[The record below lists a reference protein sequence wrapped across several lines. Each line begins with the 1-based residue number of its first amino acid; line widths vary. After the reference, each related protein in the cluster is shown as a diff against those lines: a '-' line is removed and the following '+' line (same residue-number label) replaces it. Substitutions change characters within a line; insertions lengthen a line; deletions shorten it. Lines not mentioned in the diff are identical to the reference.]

1 MNIVEFA
8 LKFKDLAS
16 SELGKFGAQAK
27 RTFDN
32 AGKLTNDLTGKNK
45 ILGSSY
51 DVLQQKIKQV
61 ESVIRTSTIPSQ
73 IREAR
78 RELAALQRQSVRH
91 IGNIS
96 GGKSDSGM
104 GGVLGLAG
112 LGKFAG
118 PAAIVGVGLMA
129 GQFFGESF
137 NKGLERQ
144 QIQTSFNV
152 LTGSAKAGQELS
164 GQLVKY
170 AKDTVLGPEVFKD
183 AQTMMGFGFKSTE
196 VMPNLKMLGDV
207 SMGNSQKLESLT
219 LAFSQTRAAGK
230 LMGQDLLQYIS
241 AGFNPMEEISKRTGK
256 SMGQMRKEMEGGNI
270 SFAMVQQAFKD
281 ATGEGGKFNKML
293 ETIAQT
299 PAGKMQALTGTWNEF
314 KVSAGTAFMP
324 LVSMALDFATKLL
337 PKIEGLLTPLTNG
350 IQLGMD
356 LFNKYKPDIIAF
368 FAPVVDFV
376 KQIVAG
382 SGDWMKYLDIV
393 KNLFLGHIWPVIQ
406 KLWNAVVD
414 IVGKLVVWVMKSE
427 ILKDVFRLIAGFVGL
442 VWNLVGWII
451 DKLKW
456 LFDNIVMP
464 LLDKIEKVYRW
475 IKGTNGDIKVTGESK
490 LIAAKTKST
499 AKSNSEVMA
508 ATAAT
513 AAGNT
518 ATAAGTGSSMSNGG
532 PKTITITIQKVLDN
546 INIHATTFENGL
558 DEVESKVLETMS
570 RVLGQSVAQAL

>member
-16 SELGKFGAQAK
+16 GELGKFGNAA
-27 RTFDN
+27 RTTFNN
-32 AGKLTNDLTGKNK
+32 ASKLTNDLTGHNK
-45 ILGSSY
+45 VLGSSY

-61 ESVIRTSTIPSQ
+61 ESTIRNSTIPQQ
-73 IREAR
+73 IREAK
-78 RELAALQRQSVRH
+78 RELASLQRQSDRH
-91 IGNIS
+91 IGNTSGNRNS
-96 GGKSDSGM
+96 GGGILAM
-104 GGVLGLAG
+104 AG

-118 PAAIVGVGLMA
+118 AAAIAGVGLMA

-152 LTGSAKAGQELS
+152 LTGSTKAGQELS

-270 SFAMVQQAFKD
+270 SFSMVQQAFKD

-299 PAGKMQALTGTWNEF
+299 PAGKIQALTGTWNEF

-324 LVSMALDFATKLL
+324 LISMVLDFASSMMPL
-337 PKIEGLLTPLTNG
+337 IEGLIKPLASG
-350 IQLGMD
+350 IQM
-356 LFNKYKPDIIAF
+356 A
-368 FAPVVDFV
+368 A
-376 KQIVAG
+376 
-382 SGDWMKYLDIV
+382 DWMKSLSKESNGLMSYVDVVRNIFIYGILPA
-393 KNLFLGHIWPVIQ
+393 GQ
-406 KLWNAVVD
+406 KLFGF
-414 IVGKLVVWVMKSE
+414 IFEMVGKLVEFISHSQL
-427 ILKDVFRLIAGFVGL
+427 LKDLFTFIGIIVSNLWGFIGLLVDALKMIFDTIIMPILNGIEAAYRFITGRSQLSIKSTQTMVGGKTVAGATNTDLLQTIAQ
-442 VWNLVGWII
+442 NTAE
-451 DKLKW
+451 
-456 LFDNIVMP
+456 N
-464 LLDKIEKVYRW
+464 
-475 IKGTNGDIKVTGESK
+475 TN
-490 LIAAKTKST
+490 ATKSNEK
-499 AKSNSEVMA
+499 AIS
-508 ATAAT
+508 
-513 AAGNT
+513 G
-518 ATAAGTGSSMSNGG
+518 GG
-532 PKTITITIQKVLDN
+532 PKNIYITVQKFFDDLNISTIN
-546 INIHATTFENGL
+546 MHAAENDIEKTFME
-558 DEVESKVLETMS
+558 MFA
-570 RVLGQSVAQAL
+570 RVVAQGAVSQ

>member
-16 SELGKFGAQAK
+16 SELGKFGTQAK

-32 AGKLTNDLTGKNK
+32 AGRLTNDLTGKNK

-51 DVLQQKIKQV
+51 DVLQQKIRQV

-91 IGNIS
+91 PGN
-96 GGKSDSGM
+96 M
-104 GGVLGLAG
+104 GGVSSSGSGGLLGLDG

-118 PAAIVGVGLMA
+118 PAALAGVGIAA
-129 GQFFGESF
+129 GQFIGDSI
-137 NKGLERQ
+137 NKSLERQ